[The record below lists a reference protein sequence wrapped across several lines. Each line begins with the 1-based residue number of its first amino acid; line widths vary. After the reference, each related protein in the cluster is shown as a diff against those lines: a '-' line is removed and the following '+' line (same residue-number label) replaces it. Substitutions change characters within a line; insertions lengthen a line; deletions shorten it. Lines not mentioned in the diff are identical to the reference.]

1 MNLTIETIEGG
12 AKVDAGRQK
21 PQTDQEKAFLF
32 VCELFVSRGY
42 VFVFVCEIS
51 HMFHQVVFLFVCE
64 IFQMFHRVVFLFGLT
79 QALECYT
86 CGPEGGKVQHDDN
99 KEGLDDGDLDGD
111 DD

>member
-1 MNLTIETIEGG
+1 MG
-12 AKVDAGRQK
+12 ARFFRCFTGLFL
-21 PQTDQEKAFLF
+21 FLF
-32 VCELFVSRGY
+32 VIFSSDVSQGH
-42 VFVFVCEIS
+42 VFV
-51 HMFHQVVFLFVCE
+51 FVCE

-99 KEGLDDGDLDGD
+99 KEELDDGDLDGD